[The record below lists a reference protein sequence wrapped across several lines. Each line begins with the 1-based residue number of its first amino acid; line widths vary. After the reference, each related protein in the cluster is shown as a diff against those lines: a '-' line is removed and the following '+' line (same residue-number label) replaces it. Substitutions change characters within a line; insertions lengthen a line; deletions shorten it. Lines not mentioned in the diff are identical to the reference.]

1 VRTPERSAEDIR
13 REMQGERERF
23 GASLEELGVGLDELV
38 QSLRNK
44 ARLVAPAGLA
54 AAGAVA
60 TLALLVRRRR
70 RKRANA

>member
-1 VRTPERSAEDIR
+1 MRTPERSAEDIR

-23 GASLEELGVGLDELV
+23 GASLEELGVGLDEIV

-44 ARLVAPAGLA
+44 ARLVAPASLA

-60 TLALLVRRRR
+60 TLAFLVRRRR